1 MRETGKEDQKKKI
14 KTDSGQVISNKKN
27 RKNLYPS
34 NKKLLCVL
42 LSMTLFST
50 PMTILSCTVK
60 MLYHLTTC
68 RSDMSVMRSE
78 GKNTRL
84 MIQDLDQMEKQ
95 AEEAG
100 SQQEVGR
107 HQNE

>member
-1 MRETGKEDQKKKI
+1 
-14 KTDSGQVISNKKN
+14 
-27 RKNLYPS
+27 
-34 NKKLLCVL
+34 
-42 LSMTLFST
+42 
-50 PMTILSCTVK
+50 
-60 MLYHLTTC
+60 
-68 RSDMSVMRSE
+68 MRSE

>member
-1 MRETGKEDQKKKI
+1 M
-14 KTDSGQVISNKKN
+14 VISNY
-27 RKNLYPS
+27 NLKSFFPFFPLLYS
-34 NKKLLCVL
+34 YDNIKLYCEDVVSL
-42 LSMTLFST
+42 
-50 PMTILSCTVK
+50 
-60 MLYHLTTC
+60 
-68 RSDMSVMRSE
+68 DNMSVMRS
-78 GKNTRL
+78 GRKNTRL